1 LLDAIS
7 PFDVGQAVVV
17 ADARVLATEAAE
29 GTDQMLAR
37 VADLRRS
44 RRIAAPSGRG
54 VLVKAAKRNQDR
66 RLDLP
71 SIGPRTVE
79 GAARA
84 GLAGIAVIAGST
96 VIAEADR
103 IAEVADRERL
113 FVVGIRDGTTE
124 Q

>member
-1 LLDAIS
+1 
-7 PFDVGQAVVV
+7 
-17 ADARVLATEAAE
+17 
-29 GTDQMLAR
+29 
-37 VADLRRS
+37 
-44 RRIAAPSGRG
+44 

-66 RLDLP
+66 RVDLP

-113 FVVGIRDGTTE
+113 FVVGIRDGTTD